1 MGEHRPPRDAIV
13 DSDTTGTHLVHR
25 TQHRHG
31 SRRHGAAPVTS
42 WRRAYS
48 LLYFEVTTDEVG
60 DPWTPG
66 PLPVRLPDGRHAD
79 RDARSTYFQP
89 RAADSL
95 YGRSDG
101 SSICRWHR
109 VIEDHELTADI
120 IEVELLSFPHYAH
133 LKTETQEQVWIE
145 HSPNRYLAVIHIPL
159 SDTDPLV
166 QLEKAIKLAPEN
178 EEGQRQRE
186 KYASLLGP
194 SFRIGSQVRRAQSVT
209 FLTHRNKLEPPANA
223 PAHWAPETDW
233 LWYAASATRLNTF
246 CPDTDD
252 PHLLDGL
259 VYLSISWRSL
269 VLRDGIS
276 FIGLVSDDEPE
287 GTGFFPWA
295 EAYVRSL
302 YIDVALLAALQ
313 RDGLNDFAN
322 RLARI
327 GNRFEKSAEFRRL
340 INEMTEFRNVFW
352 WDHVTHH
359 GAANEILLR
368 LHDAHRTPELFDWI
382 TTDLDAFKQQVEAQ
396 ALEASVRI
404 QKVEEKRARKFEHTA
419 SIAAIAF
426 ALPALIFAGLTVP
439 IRGLTS
445 DGHNIPGWAVIVV
458 GILALIIGAVA
469 GAIGG
474 HWLSRRS

>member
-1 MGEHRPPRDAIV
+1 MDSERTDVRP
-13 DSDTTGTHLVHR
+13 VHR
-25 TQHRHG
+25 AGYLHG
-31 SRRHGAAPVTS
+31 SRRHGVPSPMS

-48 LLYFEVTTDEVG
+48 LLYFEVTTDEVA
-60 DPWTPG
+60 DSWTPG

-79 RDARSTYFQP
+79 GSARSTYFQP

-109 VIEDHELTADI
+109 IVEDHASAGEITEL
-120 IEVELLSFPHYAH
+120 ELLSFPRYAP
-133 LKTETQEQVWIE
+133 LNTESQQQYRIE
-145 HSPNRYLAVIHIPL
+145 YSPSRYLAVMHVPL
-159 SDTDPLV
+159 SEIDPLI
-166 QLEKAIKLAPEN
+166 QLEKAVKLTPEN
-178 EEGQRQRE
+178 EEGQRLRE
-186 KYASLLGP
+186 LYASLLGP
-194 SFRIGSQVRRAQSVT
+194 GFQIGSQVRRAQTVT
-209 FLTHRNKLEPPANA
+209 ILTHRDKLEPPADA
-223 PAHWAPETDW
+223 PAHWTPETGW
-233 LWYAASATRLNTF
+233 LWYAASATQLATF

-259 VYLSISWRSL
+259 VYLSASWRSL

-276 FIGLVSDDEPE
+276 FISLVSDDEPE

-352 WDHVTHH
+352 WEHVTHH

-368 LHDAHRTPELFDWI
+368 LHDAHRTSELFDGI

-396 ALEASVRI
+396 ALEASVRL
-404 QKVEEKRARKFEHTA
+404 QELEEKRARRFEHTA

-439 IRGLTS
+439 TS
-445 DGHNIPGWAVIVV
+445 DGHTIPGWAILVV
-458 GILALIIGAVA
+458 GISALIIGALA

-474 HWLSRRS
+474 RWLSRRA

>member
-1 MGEHRPPRDAIV
+1 M
-13 DSDTTGTHLVHR
+13 
-25 TQHRHG
+25 
-31 SRRHGAAPVTS
+31 
-42 WRRAYS
+42 
-48 LLYFEVTTDEVG
+48 
-60 DPWTPG
+60 
-66 PLPVRLPDGRHAD
+66 
-79 RDARSTYFQP
+79 
-89 RAADSL
+89 
-95 YGRSDG
+95 
-101 SSICRWHR
+101 CRWHR
-109 VIEDHELTADI
+109 IIEDAGLAGDITEL
-120 IEVELLSFPHYAH
+120 ELLSFPRYAP
-133 LKTETQEQVWIE
+133 LKTEDQEQGWIE
-145 HSPNRYLAVIHIPL
+145 RSPDRYLAVMHMPL
-159 SDTDPLV
+159 SSANPLV
-166 QLEKAIKLAPEN
+166 QLEKAIVLAPEN

-186 KYASLLGP
+186 QYANLLGP
-194 SFRIGSQVRRAQSVT
+194 GFQIGSQVRRAQSVT
-209 FLTHRNKLEPPANA
+209 VLTHRNKLELPTGAPP
-223 PAHWAPETDW
+223 HWTPETSW
-233 LWYAASATRLNTF
+233 LWYAASTTRLNTF
-246 CPDTDD
+246 CPDTND

-259 VYLSISWRSL
+259 VYLSTSWRSL

-276 FIGLVSDDEPE
+276 FISLMNDDEPE

-382 TTDLDAFKQQVEAQ
+382 TADLDAFKQQVEAQ

-404 QKVEEKRARKFEHTA
+404 QELEEKRARTFEHTA

-426 ALPALIFAGLTVP
+426 ALPALIFAALTVP

-445 DGHNIPGWAVIVV
+445 DGHNIPGWAVLVV
-458 GILALIIGAVA
+458 GTLALITGALA

-474 HWLSRRS
+474 HWLSRRT